1 MEFKQAVLYD
11 NACYQMGEVN
21 GIRFAGI
28 INKNGR
34 KIAGG
39 FSFKVTPLEQD
50 EKKMEMLLMEIALD
64 LSMRKEFD
72 NSLGRIRAIVSY
84 REKANIITIPHG
96 DNLMLL
102 SSEPEIDPL
111 KVIQLAYDNLK
122 SIETMEVLTH

>member
-1 MEFKQAVLYD
+1 LEFKQAVLYD

-28 INKNGR
+28 INKHGR